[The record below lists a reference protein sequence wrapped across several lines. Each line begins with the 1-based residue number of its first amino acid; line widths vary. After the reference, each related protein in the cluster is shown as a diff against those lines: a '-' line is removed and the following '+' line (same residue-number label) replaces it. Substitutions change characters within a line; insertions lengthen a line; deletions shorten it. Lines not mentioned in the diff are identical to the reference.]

1 MKKLFICLFSILLL
15 LTWISLG
22 GNRKSLIKK
31 LDPKYKE
38 WLNLVHY
45 IITPTE
51 KKIFFKLTN
60 NRERDTFVNLFWN
73 LRDPT
78 KGTPQNEFKEEH
90 IKRFQ
95 YANRYFK
102 YGSPLPGWKTDRG
115 KIYIILGPPVS
126 RNEITHQNGLTPVE
140 IWEYFG
146 GPEKGLPTAFR
157 MVFYKPHAAGDY
169 RQYIPAVDGP
179 YSLLRSEIGKIEPNN
194 YYQIYTKIKELEPAV
209 AEIALTLVPGE
220 SIGNY
225 SPSLRGPILISK
237 INEFPK
243 RKINANYARN
253 FLKYKGIV
261 ETSVTTNYIDIKSD
275 VYTFKDPILDL
286 NFIHFAILPERI
298 SADYSPEQNKY
309 YFNFNLMVILKKGED
324 VIHQYEKKFPFYYTK
339 TELDQNISYGVI
351 ITDYFPIIEGK
362 YKLVIILQNDI
373 NKELSY
379 FEKKINIEPEK
390 SSLPNVFGPIV
401 SYQIN
406 HVERMAYSA
415 FNIMGNN
422 VKIDPRRTFGLKDA
436 VYSLFCVNKGSY
448 NQPFRVELEVESLDE
463 SRPYF
468 KKYLLEF
475 PEGKKFWCFSK
486 YLKDLKYANYTLK
499 AIVKDE
505 KGIILGVKSKDFQ
518 VSPLSY
524 VPHPPLA
531 SKILKN
537 EDRFLFFLTTAT
549 QYQEIKEFLKAE
561 TYYEKAFQLKN
572 NSAVLIKNYVSFL
585 LSQKKY
591 DKMLEIIENL
601 KGEENDNFYYY
612 SFKGK
617 ALYYKQDY
625 HAAVNTLLEA
635 NKIYDS
641 DFSVLNALGLAL
653 LRLGNEEEAVKAL
666 SASLKINEQQKD
678 ISRILEKIENK
689 KNEKKNEK
697 RK

>member
-220 SIGNY
+220 SI
-225 SPSLRGPILISK
+225 R
-237 INEFPK
+237 
-243 RKINANYARN
+243 
-253 FLKYKGIV
+253 
-261 ETSVTTNYIDIKSD
+261 
-275 VYTFKDPILDL
+275 
-286 NFIHFAILPERI
+286 
-298 SADYSPEQNKY
+298 
-309 YFNFNLMVILKKGED
+309 
-324 VIHQYEKKFPFYYTK
+324 
-339 TELDQNISYGVI
+339 
-351 ITDYFPIIEGK
+351 
-362 YKLVIILQNDI
+362 
-373 NKELSY
+373 
-379 FEKKINIEPEK
+379 
-390 SSLPNVFGPIV
+390 
-401 SYQIN
+401 
-406 HVERMAYSA
+406 
-415 FNIMGNN
+415 
-422 VKIDPRRTFGLKDA
+422 
-436 VYSLFCVNKGSY
+436 
-448 NQPFRVELEVESLDE
+448 
-463 SRPYF
+463 
-468 KKYLLEF
+468 
-475 PEGKKFWCFSK
+475 
-486 YLKDLKYANYTLK
+486 
-499 AIVKDE
+499 
-505 KGIILGVKSKDFQ
+505 
-518 VSPLSY
+518 
-524 VPHPPLA
+524 
-531 SKILKN
+531 
-537 EDRFLFFLTTAT
+537 
-549 QYQEIKEFLKAE
+549 
-561 TYYEKAFQLKN
+561 
-572 NSAVLIKNYVSFL
+572 
-585 LSQKKY
+585 
-591 DKMLEIIENL
+591 
-601 KGEENDNFYYY
+601 
-612 SFKGK
+612 
-617 ALYYKQDY
+617 
-625 HAAVNTLLEA
+625 
-635 NKIYDS
+635 
-641 DFSVLNALGLAL
+641 
-653 LRLGNEEEAVKAL
+653 
-666 SASLKINEQQKD
+666 
-678 ISRILEKIENK
+678 
-689 KNEKKNEK
+689 
-697 RK
+697 